1 MRGKV
6 RAPAS
11 MPLRRQPRPH
21 PPAGSGLVR
30 GARQVPSPNCDDR
43 PRGVLPELIVIHG
56 ISLPPGRFGGPWID
70 DLFTNG
76 LDPGAHPYFRDIA
89 GLRVSTHLL
98 IRRGGELVQY
108 VPLHRRAWHAGE
120 SSYRGRPRCNDF
132 SVGIEL
138 EGTDDRPYTAAQY
151 RRLAALIRVLRQSVP
166 SLATA
171 PLAGHSDIA
180 PGRKTDPGPAFDWQR
195 LRGLLRAPPS
205 RARRSR

>member
-1 MRGKV
+1 MRGKA
-6 RAPAS
+6 RAPA
-11 MPLRRQPRPH
+11 PRPPRRRPRLQ

-43 PRGVLPELIVIHG
+43 PEGVLPELIVIHG

-70 DLFTNG
+70 DLFAND
-76 LDPGAHPYFRDIA
+76 LDPGAHPYFRAIA

-151 RRLAALIRVLRQSVP
+151 RRLAAVIRLLRRSVP

-171 PLAGHSDIA
+171 PLVGHSDIA

-195 LRGLLRAPPS
+195 LRGLLRGPAS
-205 RARRSR
+205 RVRRSR